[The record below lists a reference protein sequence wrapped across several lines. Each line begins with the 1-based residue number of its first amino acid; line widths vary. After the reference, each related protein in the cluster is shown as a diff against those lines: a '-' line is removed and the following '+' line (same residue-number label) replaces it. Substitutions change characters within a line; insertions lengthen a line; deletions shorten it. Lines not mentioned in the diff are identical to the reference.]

1 MVINVA
7 SGRLHNLQKVPHCA
21 FAQMRYALGHDGYFK
36 AFAACNV
43 NQDWNDA
50 KGFAR
55 RSSARYDA
63 NPRRHLPQF
72 LYRGRI
78 YKAVN
83 TPYFRHNHQKAA
95 ALF

>member
-43 NQDWNDA
+43 D
-50 KGFAR
+50 
-55 RSSARYDA
+55 
-63 NPRRHLPQF
+63 
-72 LYRGRI
+72 
-78 YKAVN
+78 
-83 TPYFRHNHQKAA
+83 
-95 ALF
+95 